1 MTMASEPTALSDVAD
16 REWTAGAQG
25 VIHTEP
31 HPNCPFCSAKG
42 ENLYSGLVDW
52 LYGVP
57 DTWGIR
63 SCSNCG
69 IAWLDPRPVASD
81 IPRLYAQYCTHDG
94 SRPKT
99 WIGQLQ
105 GEVSKSVLARMGYPV
120 RETEGLLPRCLSF
133 LPFAKRRAALAV
145 LNLPA
150 SETGCLL
157 DVGCGNGE
165 FIEQMRSYGWSVA
178 GVDLDSSAVE
188 YCRSRGLDVS
198 LGTIADLPE
207 TSQYDVIALTHV
219 IEHVADPIELL
230 RECSKR
236 LRLDTGRIVIT
247 TPNLKSLGHRWFG
260 KYWRGLEVP
269 RHFVV
274 FSPGGLRQCV
284 EQAGLSVAAMSTETR
299 LAQMIYNNSVCAQAG
314 EREVGQR
321 SQFSIVSKLSARL
334 FRVIEDLFIKM
345 KKDVGEEIL
354 CIGTVQIGAPAKK
367 RQGPAV
373 LSCSTRPSIES
384 PSSS

>member
-1 MTMASEPTALSDVAD
+1 MASEPTALSDVAG
-16 REWTAGAQG
+16 REWTAGSHRA
-25 VIHTEP
+25 IHSEP

-42 ENLYSGLVDW
+42 EKLYSELVDW

-81 IPRLYAQYCTHDG
+81 IPRLYARYCTHD
-94 SRPKT
+94 SNKPEA

-105 GEVSKSVLARMGYPV
+105 GEVSRSVLARMGYPL
-120 RETEGLLPRCLSF
+120 REATGLLPRCLSY

-165 FIEQMRSYGWSVA
+165 FIEQMRCYGWRVA
-178 GVDLDSSAVE
+178 GVDLDPSAVA
-188 YCRSRGLDVS
+188 YCRNRGLDVS
-198 LGTIADLPE
+198 NGTIAELPE
-207 TSQYDVIALTHV
+207 TAQYDVIALTHV
-219 IEHVADPIELL
+219 IEHVSDPIELL

-236 LRLDTGRIVIT
+236 LRPGTGRAVIT

-284 EQAGLSVAAMSTETR
+284 EQAGLNVATMSSETR
-299 LAQMIYNNSVCAQAG
+299 LAQMIYKNSVCASAG

-321 SQFSIVSKLSARL
+321 SQFGIVSKLSAHL
-334 FRVIEDLFIKM
+334 FRVIEDLLIKM
-345 KKDVGEEIL
+345 KKNVGEEIL
-354 CIGTVQIGAPAKK
+354 CICTVQIGAPATK
-367 RQGPAV
+367 RQGPEVFSRGTKPSGESSA
-373 LSCSTRPSIES
+373 LS
-384 PSSS
+384 